1 MTTKIKFPALHMGQ
15 VVDASENRRVPD
27 EPEMF
32 TEEQAREM
40 LRAACKKAGN
50 PSAWATQHGL
60 SRQYVF
66 QMLDGSDPI
75 GWKVAR
81 AIGLRRVYRFVLDKG
96 PADA

>member
-50 PSAWATQHGL
+50 PSAWATSARPFPPIRVPDARRERPNRVE
-60 SRQYVF
+60 SR
-66 QMLDGSDPI
+66 
-75 GWKVAR
+75 AR
-81 AIGLRRVYRFVLDKG
+81 NRPEARLQVRS
-96 PADA
+96 